1 MKFGRA
7 AAIRWIF
14 LVLNGDPSQY
24 DQPSEEF
31 SVADWTGRIGSLK
44 LELVTG
50 VAGKKGPG
58 RFANRLSRSQACLQL
73 ETLAADFLAGTFH
86 LPIPIGGSETHG
98 ALERYECRTRLSTR
112 TSFGTGRRHARRATP
127 PRAGEDQRG
136 IPDSGGHPAARQRGA
151 ASRYE
156 RIRHQL
162 RSDDRGQDHRLR
174 PYPDRR
180 PVQG

>member
-50 VAGKKGPG
+50 VAGKKGHG

-73 ETLAADFLAGTFH
+73 ETLAAGSLAGTFH
-86 LPIPIGGSETHG
+86 LPTSIGGSETHG
-98 ALERYECRTRLSTR
+98 ALERYECRTRLSAR
-112 TSFGTGRRHARRATP
+112 TLTGAGRGSSWRATP
-127 PRAGEDQRG
+127 SRAGEDQRG
-136 IPDSGGHPAARQRGA
+136 IPHSV
-151 ASRYE
+151 
-156 RIRHQL
+156 
-162 RSDDRGQDHRLR
+162 R
-174 PYPDRR
+174 P
-180 PVQG
+180 